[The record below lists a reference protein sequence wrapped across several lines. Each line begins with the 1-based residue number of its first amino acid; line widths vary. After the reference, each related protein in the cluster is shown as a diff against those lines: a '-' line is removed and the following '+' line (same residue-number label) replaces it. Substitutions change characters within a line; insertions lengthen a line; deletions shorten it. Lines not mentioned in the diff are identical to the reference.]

1 MPTGECVEKCLS
13 DLFEIDGFKCVPE
26 CPGSYSTLEIPGK
39 SKKCVKVCP
48 AGYKKESGSSFSGP
62 GKCVRCKVEKCPRG
76 MFTPK
81 NLMMY

>member
-1 MPTGECVEKCLS
+1 VSKCPIPYL
-13 DLFEIDGFKCVPE
+13 
-26 CPGSYSTLEIPGK
+26 TLEIPGK

-48 AGYKKESGSSFSGP
+48 AGYKKESAIFFGP

-76 MFTPK
+76 MVNPK

>member
-1 MPTGECVEKCLS
+1 M
-13 DLFEIDGFKCVPE
+13 PE

-48 AGYKKESGSSFSGP
+48 AGYKKESG
-62 GKCVRCKVEKCPRG
+62 KCVRCKVEKCPRG
-76 MFTPK
+76 MVNPK